1 MDHRGQ
7 KRLNELDEE
16 RQKLLEAQRLQL
28 VALLSAEE
36 ACNHMHESLSP
47 CV

>member
-7 KRLNELDEE
+7 KRLDELDEE
-16 RQKLLEAQRLQL
+16 RQKVLEAQRLQL

-36 ACNHMHESLSP
+36 ACNHMH
-47 CV
+47 